1 MTAAQEYDSVRSTA
15 DTESVYDGRTIP
27 AGMEGAVLDAKP
39 DGSILAE
46 FAFAPQTAD
55 SLPELERT
63 SREKSMPGNRWPCPN
78 ASGFKAKWLSVGS
91 ALGCTA

>member
-1 MTAAQEYDSVRSTA
+1 MTAAREYDSVRSTA

-27 AGMEGAVLDAKP
+27 AGMRGAVLDAKP

-55 SLPELERT
+55 SDGDFVQGVLTAGQYEVIQAHGRGQAAAGRQDAAPPGSPRT
-63 SREKSMPGNRWPCPN
+63 
-78 ASGFKAKWLSVGS
+78 
-91 ALGCTA
+91 